1 MLSLEKIITFWSIK
15 LKLIKSIV
23 LLKNDEKLKII
34 KIKKTKILK
43 KVVSSK
49 FNSNFSLEAKLT
61 T

>member
-1 MLSLEKIITFWSIK
+1 MFSLEKIIMVWSIK
-15 LKLIKSIV
+15 LKLIKSII

-34 KIKKTKILK
+34 KIKKIKILK